1 MISDFKILGI
11 NETNDISLIKEA
23 YHSRV
28 KQLHPDT
35 TDNLNLVNNHFLF
48 VEVCKAYQRLISK
61 PSIISEQES
70 KPIVNDEQT
79 NIKSVIRHQDPAYV
93 YYKNGIKIFS
103 KIHPS
108 EWKEREK
115 AVIETEIGN
124 DEEHQKEA
132 QKKVMG
138 LVSLFPKAY
147 YYFSVVVNDYP
158 ESVWVSDS
166 KDKMKLI
173 EERMLRYKS
182 IIESFSSWKEYKQK
196 EKERYQN
203 MMKTT
208 KDRYEE
214 LHDKMRKEW
223 KDKSGEFNHQVQR
236 LDGTIEN
243 LLRGFILK
251 SLSGTFV

>member
-1 MISDFKILGI
+1 MISDFKLLGI
-11 NETNDISLIKEA
+11 NETNDISIIKKA
-23 YHSRV
+23 YRSRI

-35 TDNLNLVNNHFLF
+35 TDDINLVNNHFLF

-61 PSIISEQES
+61 QTIISEKES
-70 KPIVNDEQT
+70 IPIINNQHT
-79 NIKSVIRHQDPAYV
+79 NIENVVKHQDPAYV

-115 AVIETEIGN
+115 AVIATEIGN
-124 DEEHQKEA
+124 DEESQKEA

-147 YYFSVVVNDYP
+147 YYFSIVVNDYP

-166 KDKMKLI
+166 KDKLKLI

-182 IIESFSSWKEYKQK
+182 IIESFSSWKEYKIK

-208 KDRYEE
+208 KDKYEE
-214 LHDKMRKEW
+214 LHVKMRKEW
-223 KDKSGEFNHQVQR
+223 EDKS
-236 LDGTIEN
+236 
-243 LLRGFILK
+243 
-251 SLSGTFV
+251 

>member
-1 MISDFKILGI
+1 MISDFKLLGI
-11 NETNDISLIKEA
+11 NETNDISIIKKA
-23 YHSRV
+23 YRSRI

-35 TDNLNLVNNHFLF
+35 TDDINLVNNHFLF

-61 PSIISEQES
+61 QTIISEKES
-70 KPIVNDEQT
+70 IPIINNQHT
-79 NIKSVIRHQDPAYV
+79 NIENVVKHQDPAYV

-115 AVIETEIGN
+115 AVIATEIGN
-124 DEEHQKEA
+124 DEESQKEA

-147 YYFSVVVNDYP
+147 YYFSIVVNDYP

-166 KDKMKLI
+166 KDKLKLI

-182 IIESFSSWKEYKQK
+182 IIESFSSWKEFKIK
-196 EKERYQN
+196 EKDRYQN

-208 KDRYEE
+208 KDKYEE
-214 LHDKMRKEW
+214 LNVKMNKEW
-223 KDKSGEFNHQVQR
+223 EDKS
-236 LDGTIEN
+236 
-243 LLRGFILK
+243 
-251 SLSGTFV
+251 